1 MADIHSMTGFSR
13 LEGSADNAAWTWE
26 IKSVNGRNLDMRI
39 RVPYGFDR
47 IDPQIRKLV
56 SAHLV
61 RGSVTIN
68 LSVRSEASPSR
79 VRVNIDSLDVVVR
92 SLAELQNR
100 QDIDTDKARPEGIL
114 ALRGVLEQA
123 EEANQDV
130 DEPILIGL
138 MTGFESALLELKGA
152 RRTEGEFLRPL
163 LMQQIDTIQDLADRA
178 GCVPGHQPQ
187 AIRDR
192 LWEQIEAVLEDH
204 KSLDPARL
212 NQEIAILVTKADIRE
227 EIDRLKAHCQTAA
240 DLLLKG
246 GPVGRRLDHLC
257 QEFNREA
264 NTLCSKS
271 NDVEMT
277 GIGLDLKAVIDQ
289 FREQIQNLE

>member
-13 LEGSADNAAWTWE
+13 LEGTAETAAWTWE

-47 IDPQIRKLV
+47 LDSQIRKLV

-61 RGSVTIN
+61 RGSITIN

-79 VRVNIDSLDVVVR
+79 VRVNADSLETVVR
-92 SLAELQNR
+92 ALAELQSR
-100 QDIDTDKARPEGIL
+100 QDIVTDKARPEGIL
-114 ALRGVLEQA
+114 ALRGVLEQS
-123 EEANQDV
+123 EETNQDL
-130 DEPILIGL
+130 DEPLLADL
-138 MTGFESALLELKGA
+138 MSGFESALRELKET

-163 LMQQIDTIQDLADRA
+163 LVQQVGTIRDLADRA
-178 GCVPGHQPQ
+178 ASVPGHQAQ

-192 LWEQIEAVLEDH
+192 LSEQIETVLEDH

-240 DLLLKG
+240 DLLANG

-264 NTLCSKS
+264 NTVCSKS